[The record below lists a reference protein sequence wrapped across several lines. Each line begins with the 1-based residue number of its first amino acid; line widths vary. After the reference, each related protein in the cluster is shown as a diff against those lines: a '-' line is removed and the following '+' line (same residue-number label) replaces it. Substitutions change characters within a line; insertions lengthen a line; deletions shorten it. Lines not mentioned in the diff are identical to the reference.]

1 MKVLLTGSTGFL
13 GGELAV
19 LLSKRREVE
28 RLYCLVR
35 SYGQEDARSR
45 LRAVFD
51 FHDDPFD
58 PARVVPVEGELRDAE
73 LGEKLAAHPE
83 LRDVDVVIHAAAD
96 TSFAPANGENLE
108 KVNVEGTAALARWA
122 ESLPGLKTFCY
133 VGTASICGSRL
144 TNCNVREEQSP
155 HASAVHLVKY
165 CFTKMVGEINVR
177 RIIPARKLVIVRP
190 SIIMGDTRNWAP
202 RSSVIRWALAAVN
215 LIRLI
220 PADPRANLDI
230 VPVDYAA
237 RALVELLFAPRRWT
251 TYHIS
256 AGPASATTLDQIT
269 RAADDPALG
278 RPRFHFVG
286 GELLEQM
293 KRWPKRLAPSSELHR
308 HRSYLDYW
316 HRVFNGNG
324 GLRLLLAGMKPYF
337 EFIGLNQTF
346 DNSRLLTDTSL
357 GPPPPAHAYVPAT
370 RRFLDQID
378 IREGAL
384 DP

>member
-19 LLSKRREVE
+19 LLSKRHDVE

-35 SYGQEDARSR
+35 SNGQDAQAR

-58 PARVVPVEGELRDAE
+58 AARVVGVEGELRDAE

-96 TSFAPANGENLE
+96 TSFAPANRANLE
-108 KVNVEGTAALARWA
+108 KVNVKGSAALARWA
-122 ESLPGLKTFCY
+122 RSLPRLKTFCY

-144 TNCNVREEQSP
+144 TNCTVREDQSP
-155 HASAVHLVKY
+155 DARAKHLVKY
-165 CFTKMVGEINVR
+165 CFTKMVAEMNVR
-177 RIIPARKLVIVRP
+177 RIIPPQKLLIVRP

-202 RSSVIRWALAAVN
+202 RSTVILWALAAVN

-256 AGPASATTLDQIT
+256 AGRDSSTTLDQIT

-278 RPRFHFVG
+278 RPRFRFVG

-293 KRWPKRLAPSSELHR
+293 KKWPKRLAPTSELHR
-308 HRSYLDYW
+308 HRPYLDYW
-316 HRVFNGNG
+316 HGIFNGNG

-337 EFIGLNQTF
+337 DFIGLNQTF
-346 DNSRLLTDTSL
+346 DNSRLLSDTSL
-357 GPPPPAHAYVPAT
+357 PPPPPAHEYIPAT

-378 IREGAL
+378 IRDGAL

>member
-13 GGELAV
+13 GGKLAV

-35 SYGQEDARSR
+35 SNGQDARAR
-45 LRAVFD
+45 LKAVFD

-108 KVNVEGTAALARWA
+108 KVNVQGTTALARWA

-133 VGTASICGSRL
+133 EGTASICGSRL

-165 CFTKMVGEINVR
+165 CFTKMVGEISVR

-202 RSSVIRWALAAVN
+202 RSTVILWALAAVN

-220 PADPRANLDI
+220 PVDPRANLDI

-237 RALVELLFAPRRWT
+237 RALVELLFAPRGGRPR
-251 TYHIS
+251 
-256 AGPASATTLDQIT
+256 AGPAPIPLRGW
-269 RAADDPALG
+269 RASRTNEEVAEAARALE
-278 RPRFHFVG
+278 R
-286 GELLEQM
+286 
-293 KRWPKRLAPSSELHR
+293 A
-308 HRSYLDYW
+308 
-316 HRVFNGNG
+316 
-324 GLRLLLAGMKPYF
+324 
-337 EFIGLNQTF
+337 
-346 DNSRLLTDTSL
+346 
-357 GPPPPAHAYVPAT
+357 PPPPAVSRLLAPRLQRQ
-370 RRFLDQID
+370 RRTAAAARRHETLFRVHRAQSNF
-378 IREGAL
+378 R
-384 DP
+384 